1 MQRLS
6 FLLAFP
12 LLWVISRLPFGIL
25 YFLSDGVFFLVYRV
39 IRYRRKV
46 VRENLNLV
54 FTDKTEKELRT
65 IEKKFYTHLCDMF
78 LEMVKTMG
86 ISPREL
92 DRRFTFTNLEVLRAL
107 EDQGKSVMLMFPHYA
122 SWEWVISLDP
132 HVKGKG
138 IAIYQ
143 PLNNKYFDRW
153 VRSVREKLGTTLI
166 ATRETRDCIRQNKKE
181 GNLITYGILSD
192 QSPMAGKAR
201 YWAPFMGIPVPIHV
215 GAATICKQM
224 DLPAIYLKIRKLR
237 RGYYQGSFILLAE
250 NPSEVPDYG
259 ITDAFLREVE
269 KAIEE
274 APEYYFWTHKRWKHR
289 DKAPAEVLSESVG
302 SYFR

>member
-54 FTDKTEKELRT
+54 FPDKTEKELRT
-65 IEKKFYTHLCDMF
+65 IEKKFYAHLCDMF

-92 DRRFTFTNLEVLRAL
+92 DRRFTFTNLEVLRSL

-166 ATRETRDCIRQNKKE
+166 ATRETLDCIRHNKKE

-215 GAATICKQM
+215 GAETICKQM
-224 DLPAIYLKIRKLR
+224 DLPAIYLKIRKLK

-302 SYFR
+302 SYSL